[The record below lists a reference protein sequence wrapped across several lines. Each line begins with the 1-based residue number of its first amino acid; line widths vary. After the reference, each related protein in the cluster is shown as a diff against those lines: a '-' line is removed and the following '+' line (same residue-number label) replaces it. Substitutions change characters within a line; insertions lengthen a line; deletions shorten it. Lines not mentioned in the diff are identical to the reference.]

1 MDKKPTAN
9 NEDAILRVV
18 IRRPSETF
26 MPVPPEV
33 LEDPNLII
41 AAPERTRRS
50 FVGPLPKRIPNN
62 LTTDQKIV
70 RRGLMAGRAC
80 LEYGG
85 KVPFRVRD
93 DLFALARAGDGAA
106 LAVARWLLRR
116 RLVPLSVLVSDQ
128 DNLPDGGGDHD
139 R

>member
-1 MDKKPTAN
+1 MDKKPPAN
-9 NEDAILRVV
+9 DEYAIPNVV
-18 IRRPSETF
+18 IRRPSESF
-26 MPVPPEV
+26 MPVPREV
-33 LEDPNLII
+33 LEDPNLIV
-41 AAPERTRRS
+41 AVPERTQRP

-62 LTTDQKIV
+62 LTADQKIV

-85 KVPFRVRD
+85 MVPFRVRD

-116 RLVPLSVLVSDQ
+116 RLVPLSVLVSDE
-128 DNLPDGGGDHD
+128 DNRPDGGGDHD